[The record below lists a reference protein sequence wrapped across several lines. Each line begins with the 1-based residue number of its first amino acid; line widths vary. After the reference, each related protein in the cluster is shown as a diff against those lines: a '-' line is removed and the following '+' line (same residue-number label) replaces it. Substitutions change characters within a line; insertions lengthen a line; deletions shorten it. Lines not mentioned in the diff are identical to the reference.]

1 LRMNTNI
8 NGHSKRNAD
17 LVSTYTVKYPG

>member
-1 LRMNTNI
+1 MNTNI